1 MPEIIVVG
9 AGVIG
14 LATALSLAE
23 SNASHKITIVASHFP
38 TDQLTS
44 AYTSPW
50 AGAHF
55 RPFPSVD
62 SKAFADSQLTRVTLK
77 RFEKLAALE
86 PESSVKFMEGVDLLE
101 EKGLYDVAAKGY
113 YEDIA
118 QLRELTKDELPGGV
132 EAGFSYRTWVLN
144 APLFIQFL
152 QRKLEFEHGVVFQR
166 RTVNSLKE
174 LHVDHPGA
182 IIVNCSGRGVLYN
195 GGLDPETFPI
205 RGQTLLVKPP
215 ASFKQTNTVTHQ
227 AKDGKWT
234 FYIPRPL
241 NGGVILGGTKQIGDD
256 LDGVRENDT
265 AEIIE
270 RARKLYPE
278 LFQRDG
284 TLDIRKINVGFRPA
298 RNGGVRVELERIDGA
313 TVVHAYGA
321 GGMGYELSFG
331 VGARVV
337 QLLASRQ
344 SKL

>member
-1 MPEIIVVG
+1 
-9 AGVIG
+9 
-14 LATALSLAE
+14 
-23 SNASHKITIVASHFP
+23 
-38 TDQLTS
+38 
-44 AYTSPW
+44 
-50 AGAHF
+50 
-55 RPFPSVD
+55 
-62 SKAFADSQLTRVTLK
+62 
-77 RFEKLAALE
+77 
-86 PESSVKFMEGVDLLE
+86 
-101 EKGLYDVAAKGY
+101 
-113 YEDIA
+113 
-118 QLRELTKDELPGGV
+118 
-132 EAGFSYRTWVLN
+132 
-144 APLFIQFL
+144 
-152 QRKLEFEHGVVFQR
+152 
-166 RTVNSLKE
+166 
-174 LHVDHPGA
+174 
-182 IIVNCSGRGVLYN
+182 
-195 GGLDPETFPI
+195 
-205 RGQTLLVKPP
+205 
-215 ASFKQTNTVTHQ
+215 
-227 AKDGKWT
+227 
-234 FYIPRPL
+234 L